1 MSDVRFWH
9 KQYPV
14 GQGGFHVGHV
24 RLGSSRISPTFRW
37 AYDCGSVQR
46 TPLEREIRRVTARKS
61 LDVLFLSHLDND
73 HVSGVDQL
81 VSNTTVRQVVL
92 PYLEDHDRVF
102 LLAAAASART
112 LSGNYIGMLS
122 DPLSWFGDRGIER
135 IVYIDD
141 GPDEGDDRVPDSV
154 LPTGDGYVEGDQI
167 TGKWTKFDDVRDDG
181 TIQGFQP
188 GRARTRADAILVK
201 RGGVLMLL
209 SGTTALNWVLSPFA
223 CRPPKKKMHV
233 FIAEL
238 EKQFGRGLRP
248 ADYAKQAE
256 TPEGQLKLRSCYDKF
271 WKGHNLHSMALYSGP
286 AVTSAGIKSVRHTAK
301 YGRFVRRI
309 VQPGWISMGDFDA
322 SVIKRRTDL
331 LNYYAPYANF
341 VGHIALPHHGS
352 DLSFHEDL
360 IAGYPKAFAAIAA
373 VGTNGYGHPGPIV
386 QKAVQDAG
394 LQFVRVD
401 ENPSSRYRVQGR
413 VR

>member
-1 MSDVRFWH
+1 MSF
-9 KQYPV
+9 
-14 GQGGFHVGHV
+14 
-24 RLGSSRISPTFRW
+24 
-37 AYDCGSVQR
+37 
-46 TPLEREIRRVTARKS
+46 
-61 LDVLFLSHLDND
+61 DVLFLSHLDND

-141 GPDEGDDRVPDSV
+141 GPDEGDDSAPDSIP
-154 LPTGDGYVEGDQI
+154 PTGDGDVEGGEI
-167 TGKWTKFDDVRDDG
+167 TEKWTNRGDFRDEG
-181 TIQGFQP
+181 PVQNFQQGKTH
-188 GRARTRADAILVK
+188 ARADAILVK
-201 RGGVLMLL
+201 RGGVLVLL
-209 SGTTALNWVLSPFA
+209 AGTTVLNWVLSPFA
-223 CRPPKKKMHV
+223 CRPAKKTMQLFV
-233 FIAEL
+233 AEL
-238 EKQFGRGLRP
+238 EKQFGPGLRA

-256 TPEGQLKLRSCYDKF
+256 TTKGRLKLRSCYDKV
-271 WKGHNLHSMALYSGP
+271 WKDHNLHSMALYSGP
-286 AVTSAGIKSVRHTAK
+286 AVTPAGIKSVRHTAK

-309 VQPGWISMGDFDA
+309 VQPGWISTGDFDA
-322 SVIKRRTDL
+322 SVASRRKSL
-331 LNYYAPYANF
+331 LNYYRQYADF

-352 DLSFHEDL
+352 DLSFDEDL
-360 IAGYPKAFAAIAA
+360 IAAYPKAFAAIAA
-373 VGTNGYGHPGPIV
+373 VGTNSYGHPGPIV